1 MKKLLSMGL
10 IASLSVT
17 GLAACGNETETA
29 TDSSS
34 NTTSTD
40 ESSSTASGEKV
51 EVKVWLDNDDF
62 GTAMETAIEAA
73 LPNIDIIYEK
83 VGSVDSVTKLE
94 LDGPAGLGADVFMMP
109 HDHMSNATNAQLLL
123 PLGAEIGADLEERFL
138 EASVGTVKVGDA
150 YYAAPLSIESVALFY
165 NKTLLDEAGFEVA
178 TSFEQIKE
186 QAAQY
191 NDAASN
197 KFLMRFEAGNT
208 YAMHC
213 FLTAGGFELY
223 GPDHN
228 DPSQVNINSEGVVK
242 GLTFYQSM
250 REYLDVPYADLNW
263 DSIEVEFAKGNVPYI
278 ITGPWS
284 IGEVQNQDAGFE
296 WGVTTI
302 PTIDGV
308 QPETFSGNVLIAA
321 SAYTQHPEEARQVI
335 EFMTSEE
342 GLQVMYDVKG
352 TIPALKDATVVDGVS
367 EDPYIMGVLEQ
378 AKYSQPMPSLPEMS
392 SYWTAAGSLYGPVWD
407 GQMTPEEAAEKALQD
422 YNIAL
427 ELSK

>member
-17 GLAACGNETETA
+17 GLAACGNETA

-34 NTTSTD
+34 NTPITD

-51 EVKVWLDNDDF
+51 EIKLWLDNDDY
-62 GTAMETAIEAA
+62 GAAMETAIEAA
-73 LPNIDIIYEK
+73 LPNIDINFEK
-83 VGSVDSVTKLE
+83 VGSVDAVSKLE
-94 LDGPAGLGADVFMMP
+94 LDGPAGLGADVFIMP
-109 HDHMSNATNAQLLL
+109 HDHISNAINAQLLL
-123 PLGAEIGADLEERFL
+123 PLGAEIGADLEDRFL
-138 EASVGTVKVGDA
+138 ESSVGTVKVDDE
-150 YYAAPLSIESVALFY
+150 YYGAPLSTETIALFY

-191 NDAASN
+191 NDEKSN
-197 KFLMRFEAGNT
+197 KFLIRFDAGNT
-208 YAMHC
+208 YTMHF

-223 GPDHN
+223 GPNHD
-228 DPSQVNINSEGVVK
+228 DASQVNINSEGVVK
-242 GLTFYQSM
+242 GLTFYQTM
-250 REYLDVPYADLNW
+250 REYLNVPYADLKW
-263 DSIEVEFAKGNVPYI
+263 DSIEVEFAKGNVPYV

-284 IGEVQNQDAGFE
+284 IGEIQTQDAGFE

-308 QPETFSGNVLIAA
+308 QPETFAGNIIASA

-352 TIPALKDATVVDGVS
+352 TIPALKDATVIDGVS
-367 EDPYIMGVLEQ
+367 EDPYIMGILEQ
-378 AKYSQPMPSLPEMS
+378 APYSQPMPSLPEMS
-392 SYWTAAGSLYGPVWD
+392 SYWTAAESLYRPVWE
-407 GQMTPEEAAEKALQD
+407 GQMTPEEAAEKALAD
-422 YNIAL
+422 YNTAL

>member
-17 GLAACGNETETA
+17 GLAACGNETA
-29 TDSSS
+29 TDSSANTPSTDESS
-34 NTTSTD
+34 NTTS
-40 ESSSTASGEKV
+40 EEKV

-94 LDGPAGLGADVFMMP
+94 LDGPAGLGADIFMMP

-138 EASVGTVKVGDA
+138 EASVGTVKVGDG

-223 GPDHN
+223 GPNHN

-342 GLQVMYDVKG
+342 
-352 TIPALKDATVVDGVS
+352 
-367 EDPYIMGVLEQ
+367 
-378 AKYSQPMPSLPEMS
+378 
-392 SYWTAAGSLYGPVWD
+392 
-407 GQMTPEEAAEKALQD
+407 
-422 YNIAL
+422 
-427 ELSK
+427 